1 MDRNQQSSADH
12 IIEHLNAIDVDGETM
27 EYIINGVGMSYQMLR
42 QLIIN
47 SSDFDINNIIT
58 ERDEMLSTDK
68 SHNYEYTHV
77 TWDDA
82 YSNTSSKK
90 MIFSYKKI
98 CKHCGDETEYTAT
111 REMQQ
116 LGNAIQRIVQC
127 NECNNHFVEQW
138 GFNQ

>member
-1 MDRNQQSSADH
+1 MNTQ
-12 IIEHLNAIDVDGETM
+12 
-27 EYIINGVGMSYQMLR
+27 
-42 QLIIN
+42 
-47 SSDFDINNIIT
+47 
-58 ERDEMLSTDK
+58 
-68 SHNYEYTHV
+68 HV

-90 MIFSYKKI
+90 NIFSYKKI